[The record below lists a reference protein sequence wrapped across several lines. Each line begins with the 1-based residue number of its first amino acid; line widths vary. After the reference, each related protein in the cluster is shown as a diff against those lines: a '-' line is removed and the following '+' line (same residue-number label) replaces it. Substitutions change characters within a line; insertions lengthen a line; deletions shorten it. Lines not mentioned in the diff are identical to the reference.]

1 MNALKKFFASESG
14 ATMVEYGLIVA
25 LIGVVALGALTLI
38 GTSVNDNFTEAA
50 QALSQ

>member
-25 LIGVVALGALTLI
+25 LISMVAFGALTLLS
-38 GTSVNDNFTEAA
+38 TSVNDNFTEAA
-50 QALSQ
+50 QAVSQ